1 VRRVFFFWWC
11 RWQQK
16 GLDPKYYHTEPDG
29 SNWVYSYASQS
40 LLSAGL
46 PAHSAYEAA
55 PWELDP
61 SYLSQGMPGFDD
73 EEDDFDE
80 ADAAWAEMHGGGG
93 AMNMGS
99 MAAALPA
106 APTNRPTTR
115 LSPELTQ
122 FLSGLQLNPAQCRT
136 LAGVLERSGVQSV
149 NELREMRWT
158 LTGTLGIDYGL
169 ACAIA
174 QGLDQF

>member
-1 VRRVFFFWWC
+1 VRADEGSASDTRTC
-11 RWQQK
+11 RR
-16 GLDPKYYHTEPDG
+16 GMMSRGVT
-29 SNWVYSYASQS
+29 
-40 LLSAGL
+40 
-46 PAHSAYEAA
+46 
-55 PWELDP
+55 
-61 SYLSQGMPGFDD
+61 GMPGFDD

-122 FLSGLQLNPAQCRT
+122 FLSGLARPLAQAQPALEQCGICYCAFLTWRCMH
-136 LAGVLERSGVQSV
+136 L
-149 NELREMRWT
+149 WT
-158 LTGTLGIDYGL
+158 
-169 ACAIA
+169 
-174 QGLDQF
+174 